1 MCRLHGVSAAGF
13 YAWCSRPPSRRAAGD
28 LQLVQQIRQVHKGS
42 RETYG
47 SPRVYRAL
55 KCLGQSV
62 GKRRV
67 ERVMRENGIQGCS
80 ANLYRRIPGMA
91 RFFGEIEC
99 KAHQQPV
106 TAVDQVWVS
115 DVTYLKV
122 AGQWRY
128 LATVMDRHSRRLLG
142 WALGPERTAA
152 LTRRALASA
161 LRTRQPKP
169 GTIFHSDR
177 GVEFLNYD
185 LRDQLRGSGFV
196 QSVNR
201 PRRMTDNAHIE
212 SWHKTLKT
220 DMYYRQTF
228 HTDQQLRSALRDY
241 IEFYNRYRLHSSL
254 GYRSPIE
261 FEARVH

>member
-13 YAWCSRPPSRRAAGD
+13 YAWCNRPPSARSEEDHR
-28 LQLVQQIRQVHKGS
+28 LVEQIRQVHKDS
-42 RETYG
+42 WETYG
-47 SPRVYRAL
+47 SPRVHEAL
-55 KCLGQSV
+55 KGQGECV

-67 ERVMRENGIQGCS
+67 ERVMREHGIQGCS
-80 ANLYRRIPGMA
+80 AQLYRRMPGTT
-91 RFFGEIEC
+91 RFYGEIPC
-99 KAHQQPV
+99 KAHEQPV

-122 AGQWRY
+122 AGDWRY

-142 WALGPERTAA
+142 WALGPDRTAA
-152 LTRRALASA
+152 LTRRALQSA
-161 LRTRQPKP
+161 LRTRQPQP

-185 LRDQLRGSGFV
+185 LRRQLQRNGLT

-212 SWHKTLKT
+212 SWHKTLKS
-220 DMYYRQTF
+220 DLYHRQTF

-241 IEFYNRYRLHSSL
+241 IQFYNRYRLHSSL
-254 GYRSPIE
+254 GYRSPIQ
-261 FEARVH
+261 FESNVH